1 MIDAALLS
9 RLERLNVLARSAVSG
24 SGFGRRLARKAGR
37 SQEFHDYRHYAS
49 GDELRYLDWNVY
61 ARHDSLFV
69 KEFAAEENV
78 HVAVALD
85 ASASMGIGSPP
96 KIEAAKELGLAL
108 AYVGLC
114 NFDSTGLFSV
124 GNRLEVLHPMTT
136 EKGGIHEFVP
146 DLERLSAKGE
156 TDLAAAFGSALPKLR
171 GRTVVLLVS
180 DFLDVEGTPRAV
192 KSLLARR
199 LQVHMIQILA
209 PEEVEP
215 SAAGRLRL
223 RDAESG
229 REREIFVSPAA
240 LRRYRESVQRYLGQL
255 RDFAREREIRFARV
269 SSTDPL
275 EEMIVSISR
284 AGILERS

>member
-9 RLERLNVLARSAVSG
+9 RLEKLNILARSAVAG
-24 SGFGRRLARKAGR
+24 SGFGRRLARRAGS

-61 ARHDSLFV
+61 ARHESLFV

-85 ASASMGIGSPP
+85 SSASMGVGTPP
-96 KIEAAKELGLAL
+96 KMEAAKQLGLAL

-114 NFDSTGLFSV
+114 NFDSAGLFTV
-124 GNRLEVLHPMTT
+124 GKRLEAARPMTMG
-136 EKGGIHEFVP
+136 KGRIHEFLP
-146 DLERLSAKGE
+146 DVERIRAHGE
-156 TDLAAAFGSALPKLR
+156 TDLAAAFDSPLPKLR

-180 DFLDVEGTPRAV
+180 DFLDVDGTPRAV
-192 KSLLARR
+192 KSLLSRR
-199 LQVHMIQILA
+199 IQVHMIQILA
-209 PEEVEP
+209 PEDVEP
-215 SAAGRLRL
+215 SATGRLRL
-223 RDAESG
+223 RDAETG
-229 REREIFVSPAA
+229 REREIFVSRAA
-240 LRRYRESVQRYLGQL
+240 LRGYRDAAQRYLAQL

-269 SSTDPL
+269 ASSDSL
-275 EEMIVSISR
+275 EDMIVSISR